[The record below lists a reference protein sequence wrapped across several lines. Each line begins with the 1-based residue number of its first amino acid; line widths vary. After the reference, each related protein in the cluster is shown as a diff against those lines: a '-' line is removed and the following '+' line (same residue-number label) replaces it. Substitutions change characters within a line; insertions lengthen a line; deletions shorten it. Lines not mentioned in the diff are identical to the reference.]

1 MSVAVQELVTQYG
14 AFAAYVLGVLFICAF
29 MLAIPVWLGGR
40 ARGRA
45 KNDPFESGV
54 VSAGGARM
62 RFSAKFYLTAMFF
75 VIFDVEALF
84 LYAWSVSIRENGWLG
99 FIEATVFISVLLVG
113 LAYIW
118 RAGALD
124 WAPQARRK
132 KSLKNAHSIL

>member
-1 MSVAVQELVTQYG
+1 MSASAQGIISQHWS
-14 AFAAYVLGVLFICAF
+14 FAAYVLGVLFICAF

-45 KNDPFESGV
+45 KNEPFESGV

-84 LYAWSVSIRENGWLG
+84 LYAWSVSVRENGWIG
-99 FIEATVFISVLLVG
+99 FIEASVFIVVLLIG
-113 LAYIW
+113 LLYIW

-132 KSLKNAHSIL
+132 KNKNLPITH